1 MSISSKTYLSF
12 SLLKINYVI
21 IDLEGEIMSLFITF
35 EGGEGSGKSSVI
47 KVIEEKLKEI
57 NFNNYITT
65 REPGGIK
72 ISEDI
77 RDILL
82 DKNNTTMDER
92 TEALLFAASRRQHL
106 AEKVIPALKMG
117 KVVLCDRFVDSSL
130 VYQGIARGIG
140 IDAVM
145 NINSFAIDEYM
156 PDVTFLLDLDP
167 EIGLMRINK
176 NKDREVNRLDLEKIE
191 FHQKIRE
198 GYLFL
203 MNKFPSR
210 IIKIDASKD
219 IESIASQIFNIII
232 KRINSEKS

>member
-1 MSISSKTYLSF
+1 
-12 SLLKINYVI
+12 
-21 IDLEGEIMSLFITF
+21 
-35 EGGEGSGKSSVI
+35 
-47 KVIEEKLKEI
+47 
-57 NFNNYITT
+57 
-65 REPGGIK
+65 
-72 ISEDI
+72 
-77 RDILL
+77 
-82 DKNNTTMDER
+82 MDEK

-106 AEKVIPALKMG
+106 AEKVIPALKMD